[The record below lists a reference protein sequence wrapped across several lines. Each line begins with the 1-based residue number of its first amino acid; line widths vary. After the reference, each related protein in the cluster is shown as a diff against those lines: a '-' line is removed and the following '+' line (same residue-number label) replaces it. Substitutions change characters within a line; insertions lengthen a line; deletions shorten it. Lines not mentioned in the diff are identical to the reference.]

1 MEGLV
6 SLWLCV
12 VSRSLSALVLL
23 SMNLVF
29 LKWNNTNKKSKQV
42 FFVVFFCL
50 FFGFFFGVFSIYET
64 NLFTWRRHLAEGT
77 MVQRKWESLVFFS
90 SVYHFFGECLKKAVK
105 GECHLIDMKY
115 PIPSIACLS
124 VCMLHIRSSTAH
136 CGTTLLGCLIQN
148 GVNLSFQGEPVLFP
162 KGLRTKLHLC
172 FHKSQTCKGFS
183 L

>member
-42 FFVVFFCL
+42 FFVVFFVCFL
-50 FFGFFFGVFSIYET
+50 GFFLVCFPFMKPICLHEEDT
-64 NLFTWRRHLAEGT
+64 LQKEPWCKEN
-77 MVQRKWESLVFFS
+77 ESLVFFS
-90 SVYHFFGECLKKAVK
+90 SVYHFFGECLKKGVK